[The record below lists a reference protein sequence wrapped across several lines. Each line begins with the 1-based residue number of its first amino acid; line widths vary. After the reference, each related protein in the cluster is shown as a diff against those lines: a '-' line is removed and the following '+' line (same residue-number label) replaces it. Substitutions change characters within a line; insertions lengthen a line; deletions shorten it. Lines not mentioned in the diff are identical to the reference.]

1 MVKLALLWHMHQ
13 PYYEDLATG
22 EHILPW
28 VRLHAIKD
36 YWGMVAL
43 LREFPGVRVTFNLVP
58 SLVAQVQA
66 FAANRARDRHLE
78 IGLKPAAELS
88 ADEARWMVANGF
100 HAPYDQ
106 MIGPYPRYAQLHAH
120 RMERRAFSEDD
131 LRDLQVWHKLAWMDP
146 DQLSGDPRLVALVDK
161 DRAFAEADKA
171 MLRGIELELL
181 ASVVSE
187 YKDAGDRGQIELATS
202 PFYHPI
208 LPLLCDSDVHL
219 RAHPAA
225 PRPRVRFARHED
237 ARLQID
243 RAIAFHETTFGRR
256 PLGMW
261 PSEGSV
267 SDQAV
272 RLIADA
278 GLTWIATD
286 EDILARS
293 LGQPMRAELLYRPYR
308 VGAAGPAVLFRDH
321 ALSDRIGF
329 QYQSWDA
336 QAAADDFVARVRDAG
351 RRYAEATDGEAAT
364 VSVILDGENA
374 WEYYPGGG
382 RPFLRALYGA
392 LERATDIQTVTM
404 AQAAAGAGRL
414 HVLESIYP
422 GSWINGD
429 FYIWIGHRDDH
440 RAWDQLSAARAAFD
454 ARASAVEAAARDRAL
469 EELLI
474 AEGSDWF
481 WWYGDDHS
489 SDHDADFD
497 DLFRRHLRNAYSA
510 LGVAVPEDL
519 FATNISTGSGPF
531 FLEPAG
537 QLSITLDGRDTS
549 YLEWVGAITPSLA
562 RPGGAMHEVTAAALV
577 ADVRVG
583 TSRDALCLRLEG
595 PRLAAMLAEN
605 LASLALVVAGTEVR
619 VVALDPVWL
628 GVGTIIEMAVP
639 FDHLVTAATDSEI
652 RFGIQV
658 RDAGGSAI
666 ETVPHGHCWTIAL
679 PGSASATR
687 SWQA

>member
-1 MVKLALLWHMHQ
+1 MVKLALMWHMHQ

-58 SLVAQVQA
+58 SLIAQVQA
-66 FAANRARDRHLE
+66 FAADRARDRHLT

-88 ADEARWMVANGF
+88 PDEARWLVANGF

-106 MIGPYPRYAQLHAH
+106 MIGRYPRYAQLHAF
-120 RMERRAFSEDD
+120 RMERRAFGEGD
-131 LRDLQVWHKLAWMDP
+131 LRDLQVWHKLTWIDP
-146 DQLSGDPRLVALVDK
+146 DLLASDPRLLALIEK
-161 DRAFAEADKA
+161 DRGYAEADKA
-171 MLRGIELELL
+171 MLRGVELELL
-181 ASVVSE
+181 ATVVSE
-187 YKDAGDRGQIELATS
+187 YREAGERGQVELATS

-208 LPLLCDSDVHL
+208 LPLLCDSDAHL
-219 RAHPAA
+219 QAHPNAA
-225 PRPRVRFARHED
+225 RPRVRFARPDD

-243 RAIAFHETTFGRR
+243 RAITFHESAFGRR
-256 PLGMW
+256 PNGMW
-261 PSEGSV
+261 PAEGSV

-286 EDILARS
+286 EDILSRS
-293 LGQPMRAELLYRPYR
+293 LRQPMRAELLYRPYR
-308 VGAAGPAVLFRDH
+308 IGASGPIALFRDH

-329 QYQSWDA
+329 QYKSWDA
-336 QAAADDFVARVRDAG
+336 YAAAEDFVAQVRDAG
-351 RRYAEATDGEAAT
+351 RRYREATGGEVAT

-374 WEYYPGGG
+374 WEHYPGGG

-392 LERATDIQTVTM
+392 LESAADIETVTM
-404 AQAAAGAGRL
+404 TEAASAGGR
-414 HVLESIYP
+414 VQILESIFP

-429 FYIWIGHRDDH
+429 FYVWIGHRDDH
-440 RAWDQLSAARAAFD
+440 RAWDQLSAARAVFD
-454 ARASAVEAAARDRAL
+454 GRAPEVDAESRDRAL

-497 DLFRRHLRNAYSA
+497 DLFRRHLRNAYAA
-510 LGVAVPEDL
+510 LRCPVPENL

-531 FLEPAG
+531 FLQPSG
-537 QLSITLDGRDTS
+537 QLSVTLDGRDTS
-549 YLEWVGAITPSLA
+549 YLEWVGAVSPSLV
-562 RPGGAMHEVTAAALV
+562 RPGGAMHDVTTAALV
-577 ADVRVG
+577 AEVRVG
-583 TSRDALCLRLEG
+583 ISRDALCLRIEA
-595 PRLAAMLAEN
+595 PRLLTMLADGA
-605 LASLALVVAGTEVR
+605 ASLALVVTGTEVR
-619 VVALDPVWL
+619 VVPIDQPWL
-628 GVGTIIEMAVP
+628 RFGSIIEIAAP
-639 FDHLVTAATDSEI
+639 FDRLVTVAGASEI
-652 RFGIQV
+652 QFGIQV
-658 RDAGGSAI
+658 RDSRGAVLES
-666 ETVPHGHCWTIAL
+666 VPHGHCWTVAA
-679 PGSASATR
+679 PGAS